1 MKNKKKNHSLYTAT
15 YVHAQELFRPLGE
28 IETLEGIKEGVE
40 NTNYLVNL
48 TDSKKYI
55 LTIFEKR
62 TKEVDLPYFNNLM
75 KLFYDN
81 NISCPLSVTID
92 NKNLF
97 KIKGKPCCIYTFV
110 EGRPLKDI
118 NNQQLKSLG
127 KSIADLHQA
136 GNSSKLFRKNMMFLP
151 TSKYITKNISNLTL
165 KLIRSLK
172 LS

>member
-1 MKNKKKNHSLYTAT
+1 
-15 YVHAQELFRPLGE
+15 
-28 IETLEGIKEGVE
+28 
-40 NTNYLVNL
+40 
-48 TDSKKYI
+48 
-55 LTIFEKR
+55 
-62 TKEVDLPYFNNLM
+62 M

-110 EGRPLKDI
+110 EGRPLKNI

-136 GNSSKLFRKNMMFLP
+136 GNSSKLFRKNMMLLP
-151 TSKYITKNISNLTL
+151 TWKYITKSFSNVNPKIFTEEYKYILKNIQ
-165 KLIRSLK
+165 
-172 LS
+172 

>member
-1 MKNKKKNHSLYTAT
+1 MAVYTSVT
-15 YVHAQELFRPLGE
+15 YKDAQELFRPLGE
-28 IETLEGIKEGVE
+28 IEILEGIKEGVE

-110 EGRPLKDI
+110 EGPLI
-118 NNQQLKSLG
+118 FLLLLNNS
-127 KSIADLHQA
+127 
-136 GNSSKLFRKNMMFLP
+136 
-151 TSKYITKNISNLTL
+151 
-165 KLIRSLK
+165 LIRGTPRTVCDAEEMPAA
-172 LS
+172 